1 MDGVK
6 EKLLKTLSIVLLG
19 ITAILLPFVIFG
31 DEGLPRVHRLQE
43 QVERIREKNRA
54 VEWETQELNREIQH
68 FRENPE
74 LVKQVARE
82 ELGFVTADEV
92 VFIVP

>member
-1 MDGVK
+1 MK
-6 EKLLKTLSIVLLG
+6 EKLLKSVSIVLLA
-19 ITAILLPFVIFG
+19 IAAILLPFVIFG
-31 DEGLPRVHRLQE
+31 DGGMPRVKRLQE
-43 QVERIREKNRA
+43 QVERIREKNKA

-68 FRENPE
+68 FRRNPE

-82 ELGFVTADEV
+82 ELGYVTSDEI